1 LILVGSLQTI
11 ESALPNQRK
20 SKSIAF
26 KSSREKHVYSS
37 NDNLN
42 NEDITLIA
50 KKFRKFM
57 FKKKKIN
64 KGEKVNDFIKR
75 NESENESKIK
85 TESREIVKCFEC
97 LGYGHLRNECPNFK
111 RNKGKALN
119 VTLSD
124 ESNSENSNSSSDNEF
139 VFVALSD
146 TFNGFIDMK
155 QTIEISC
162 DSYIDQIVSNYS
174 DLDITFV
181 IANHELSL

>member
-11 ESALPNQRK
+11 ESALPHQRK

-26 KSSREKHVYSS
+26 KSSREKHAYSS

-111 RNKGKALN
+111 RNKEKL
-119 VTLSD
+119 LMSP
-124 ESNSENSNSSSDNEF
+124 
-139 VFVALSD
+139 
-146 TFNGFIDMK
+146 
-155 QTIEISC
+155 
-162 DSYIDQIVSNYS
+162 
-174 DLDITFV
+174 
-181 IANHELSL
+181 

>member
-1 LILVGSLQTI
+1 MNLHCLI
-11 ESALPNQRK
+11 K
-20 SKSIAF
+20 
-26 KSSREKHVYSS
+26 EKVSPLHLNLLGKNMPSS

-64 KGEKVNDFIKR
+64 KGEKVNDFIKI
-75 NESENESKIK
+75 NESDNESKIK
-85 TESREIVKCFEC
+85 TESRKIVKCFEC

-124 ESNSENSNSSSDNEF
+124 ESNSEIKF
-139 VFVALSD
+139 
-146 TFNGFIDMK
+146 
-155 QTIEISC
+155 
-162 DSYIDQIVSNYS
+162 
-174 DLDITFV
+174 
-181 IANHELSL
+181 

>member
-1 LILVGSLQTI
+1 
-11 ESALPNQRK
+11 
-20 SKSIAF
+20 
-26 KSSREKHVYSS
+26 
-37 NDNLN
+37 
-42 NEDITLIA
+42 
-50 KKFRKFM
+50 M